1 MLLHSSVR
9 SFYKRRFVSL
19 SFRMSGTAIFSGAS
33 TVASAISLESAN
45 LSLTLSKA
53 TDVIDAGDL
62 DVSPVTLSSAWSRVA
77 RLLLLVS
84 LAVCGS
90 VGNVFMI
97 SAVVVED
104 QLNKRGTSAVLS
116 LRLRIKTATN
126 AEPAHGGGESF
137 SRAGVAI
144 NLRRKIKI
152 AKATLERIRRVGGAG
167 LDGELRLKRN
177 ALIDKCNDKSFYCI
191 EVYSTKSHPGGRTF
205 PTCLATTFFRIY
217 RRGKISYLFLLLHGQ
232 KRPPSV
238 SGRRGI

>member
-1 MLLHSSVR
+1 MNGMALL
-9 SFYKRRFVSL
+9 
-19 SFRMSGTAIFSGAS
+19 SGAS
-33 TVASAISLESAN
+33 TVASVISLESAN

-53 TDVIDAGDL
+53 TGSVIDAGDL

-104 QLNKRGTSAVLS
+104 QLNKRGMSAVLS
-116 LRLRIKTATN
+116 LRLRIKTAT
-126 AEPAHGGGESF
+126 ELAHGGGESF
-137 SRAGVAI
+137 SRAAAAI

-152 AKATLERIRRVGGAG
+152 VRATLERIRGLRRVERGIAP
-167 LDGELRLKRN
+167 ERER

-191 EVYSTKSHPGGRTF
+191 EVYPTKSHPGGRTF